1 MRIVKK
7 YFRLLD
13 KHQKGRVAILFLMM
27 LLGAG
32 FEVCGVSLMLPL
44 VTAVMNENILEENTY
59 VAEICHLFHIGSH
72 TGFVIFCI
80 IVLILV
86 YAVKTVYLIFEYYIQ
101 YRFIGNNQFAVQKK
115 LLDTYLHRPY
125 EFFLSA
131 QSGEIVR
138 IVQQDTENTFNMLG
152 ALLSAASE
160 TVVSA
165 ALLVAVFVI
174 NPVMTGLMAIVMAL
188 MMLFIVKA
196 VRPVLQRQ
204 GRRFQESYAQNNKW
218 LLQAISGIKE
228 IKVSQTETFFLE
240 NYGKYGRQRVHA
252 FRINSTLQN
261 VPRFLIEAASICSML
276 MVVGIMLLYGKSV
289 QELLPALSAFVMAA
303 VKLLPSANRIVGAV
317 NQIAFYEPAL
327 DNLLENTKQMSVKR
341 GETDSVNMG
350 LSKELAQQPA
360 SSDKPLELKHE
371 IHMSGISYSYPNSE
385 KKIFDRMDFEL
396 PVGCSVG
403 LIGASGAGKTT
414 AVDILLGLLHPQEGK
429 VLADGV
435 DVSVNMPGWLAH
447 IGYIPQM
454 IFMLDGT
461 VRENVVFGHKVEA
474 DTDNVV
480 WEALGEAQLADFV
493 RGLPDGLDTEI
504 GERGVRLSG
513 GQRQRIG
520 IARALFTNPKVLIF
534 DEATSALDNETE
546 EAIMQSIHALY
557 GKKTMIIIAHR
568 LTTIEGCDAV
578 YRVQDGK
585 LVQEK

>member
-1 MRIVKK
+1 MRIIKK

-13 KHQKGRVAILFLMM
+13 KHQKGRVTILFFMM

-44 VTAVMNENILEENTY
+44 VTAVMSENILKENTY
-59 VAEICHLFHIGSH
+59 VAEICHWFHIGSH
-72 TGFVIFCI
+72 TDFVIFCI

-138 IVQQDTENTFNMLG
+138 IVQNDTENTFNMLG
-152 ALLSAASE
+152 SLLSAASE
-160 TVVSA
+160 TVVSV
-165 ALLVAVFVI
+165 ALLIAVFAI
-174 NPVMTGLMAIVMAL
+174 NPVMTGLMAIVMAM

-196 VRPVLQRQ
+196 VRPMLQRQ
-204 GRRFQESYAQNNKW
+204 GRRYQESYAQNNKW

-228 IKVSQTETFFLE
+228 IKVSQTEDFFLE
-240 NYGKYGRQRVHA
+240 NYGKYGRQRVRA

-261 VPRFLIEAASICSML
+261 VPRFLIESVSICSML
-276 MVVGIMLLYGKSV
+276 MVVGVMLLYGKSV

-303 VKLLPSANRIVGAV
+303 VKLLPSTNRIVGAV
-317 NQIAFYEPAL
+317 NQIAFCEPAL
-327 DNLLENTKQMSVKR
+327 DNLLENTKQMSVKQR
-341 GETDSVNMG
+341 ETGHVNMA
-350 LSKELAQQPA
+350 LSKDLAQQPT
-360 SSDKPLELKHE
+360 SVGKTLELKSE
-371 IHMSGISYSYPNSE
+371 IRMSGISYSYPNSE
-385 KKIFDRMDFEL
+385 KKIFDRMNLEI

-414 AVDILLGLLHPQEGK
+414 AVDILLGLLRPQEGRIM
-429 VLADGV
+429 ADGM
-435 DVSVNMPGWLAH
+435 DVSANMPGWLAH

-474 DTDNVV
+474 DMDHAV
-480 WEALGEAQLADFV
+480 WEALGEAQMADFV
-493 RGLPDGLDTEI
+493 KELPDGLDTEI

-520 IARALFTNPKVLIF
+520 IARALFANPEVLIF
-534 DEATSALDNETE
+534 DEATSALDNGTE
-546 EAIMQSIHALY
+546 EAIMQSIHALH

-568 LTTIEGCDAV
+568 MTTIEGCDVV
-578 YRVQDGK
+578 YQVQDGK
-585 LVQEK
+585 LVRF